1 MKKIK
6 EYILD
11 KRCLTPQTF
20 YMPKSAEVF
29 TVQDSEEGLKLMVFV
44 SVEDTFPILRTFKI
58 CTKNENIYADHIK
71 YIDKYMSSI
80 GMRYVIEIIRDK
92 GVG

>member
-20 YMPKSAEVF
+20 YMPKSAEAF
-29 TVQDSEEGLKLMVFV
+29 TVQDSEDGLRLVVFV
-44 SVEDTFPILRTFKI
+44 SVKDSSPVLRTFKI
-58 CTKNENIYADHIK
+58 CTKNENIYVDNIK
-71 YIDKYMSSI
+71 YIDKFMSSSGI
-80 GMRYVIEIIRDK
+80 RYVIEIIRERID
-92 GVG
+92 

>member
-20 YMPKSAEVF
+20 YMPKSAEAF
-29 TVQDSEEGLKLMVFV
+29 TVQDSEDDLKLVFFV
-44 SVEDTFPILRTFKI
+44 SVKDSFPVLRTFKI
-58 CTKNENIYADHIK
+58 CTKNENIYADNIK
-71 YIDKYMSSI
+71 YIDKFMSSTGI
-80 GMRYVIEIIRDK
+80 KYVIEIIRERID
-92 GVG
+92 